1 MTWYLI
7 VFTLHMLAI
16 ENGSGVVQVVKFPD
30 AQACQKARSETDSD
44 GIGSVCT
51 SSLKD
56 ADGFIAAMGCHDSH
70 MLKLPNG
77 SEVARFNCTPDIV
90 VPTK

>member
-1 MTWYLI
+1 VTWYLI
-7 VFTLHMLAI
+7 VFALRMLAVQHAT
-16 ENGSGVVQVVKFPD
+16 SVVQIVKFPD
-30 AQACQKARSETDSD
+30 AQACDKARSETSSD
-44 GIGSVCT
+44 GVATVCT

-77 SEVARFNCTPDIV
+77 TDVARFNCTPDIAV
-90 VPTK
+90 ATK

>member
-7 VFTLHMLAI
+7 VFAVRMLA
-16 ENGSGVVQVVKFPD
+16 VQHASSIVQIVKFPD
-30 AQACQKARSETDSD
+30 AQSCDKARSETNSD
-44 GIGSVCT
+44 GIATVCT
-51 SSLKD
+51 SSLPD

-77 SEVARFNCTPDIV
+77 SEVARFNCTPDII

>member
-1 MTWYLI
+1 VTWYLI
-7 VFTLHMLAI
+7 VFAVRMLAI
-16 ENGSGVVQVVKFPD
+16 EHATSVVQVVKFPD
-30 AQACQKARSETDSD
+30 AQSCDKARSETSSD
-44 GIGSVCT
+44 GIATVCT

-77 SEVARFNCTPDIV
+77 SEVARFNCSPDIV
-90 VPTK
+90 VPAK